1 MPNAQPIDGIKE
13 EFLSVKSLNLNS
25 GQKQVVEYSYFI
37 YLSHVYL
44 KEEGE
49 QSSLR
54 LSYPQL
60 ENLI

>member
-44 KEEGE
+44 K
-49 QSSLR
+49 
-54 LSYPQL
+54 
-60 ENLI
+60 